1 MTLDIRGGLKNTKRS
16 HNLLTVVDELLS
28 NAIDAY
34 LIRHHNEAGAP
45 AFDATVTFEFFK
57 RDLEGRTFDLKIT
70 CVDNGAGLGDAE
82 VKAFVT
88 KDTSFKDDLRIE
100 GLGKCKGTG
109 RIQFFHFFKKLSVR
123 SIYREG
129 EQLYERRLQTDDT
142 VREIE
147 ETSFRR
153 SEVASGALGSAI
165 ALDGIKDDVYAKLF
179 VLKDLRQ
186 EYAVHPLKQ
195 HVLITFLHRLVSVQN
210 HLGDFKIAVVT
221 KLGDTQR
228 EEAIRRSDLPAVTA
242 SRWVDVPIRIGADG
256 VAGESKR
263 FTISHYKLDSAV
275 FDLPQNVVALCANS
289 SPVKRITKRYL
300 KTQGQENNP
309 VNGYYHLVLVEGDYL
324 DQQVNEQRDDF
335 RIPERADDDD
345 VLVDAQLSMEEIQ
358 DVIDPE
364 IREMLAPPDWD
375 RDDVI
380 EGTLEKY
387 GISRAMIADVD
398 VRLKVGDTE
407 EQVARRVLKAY
418 QDRALK
424 DTTEMFDLKQQ
435 VMDASPDDPE
445 FRDKLNEVTWKFVSS
460 LKNINM
466 ANLSQLVVRR
476 AWMLDVLRL
485 AVAKALSVQ
494 QLPPDKRRKDER
506 LIHSVFF
513 PMGQDS
519 DDIQDH
525 DIWILSEEYQYY
537 DYISSDKT
545 LASLRLEGEGQ
556 LFEPDID
563 DALAQVL
570 SGRAEEHRNKRPDIA
585 IFSKQGAAIIVEF
598 KAPGVNL
605 DEHIGDLMEY
615 AHLLAAKSNGRLKQ
629 FYGYLIGTAA
639 NELRLPGYVQFPN
652 RRGWFATHDVKDP
665 STRTTLGE
673 LYSEIL
679 FYDDIVEKAE
689 MRLQVY
695 KERLRLE

>member
-1 MTLDIRGGLKNTKRS
+1 MTLDVRGGLKNTKRS
-16 HNLLTVVDELLS
+16 HDLLTVADELLS
-28 NAIDAY
+28 NSIDAY
-34 LIRHHNEAGAP
+34 LIRRDQEPTAP
-45 AFDATVTFEFFK
+45 ALYVTLTFELFK
-57 RDLEGRTFDLKIT
+57 RDLEGRTFDLKLT

-109 RIQFFHFFKKLSVR
+109 RIQYFHFFKKLSITSVYR
-123 SIYREG
+123 SDI
-129 EQLYERRLQTDDT
+129 QLFQRDLRTDES

-147 ETSFRR
+147 ESSFVR
-153 SEVASGALGSAI
+153 ADLTKGTPGTKI
-165 ALDGIKDDVYAKLF
+165 ILDGIKDDVYGKLF
-179 VLKDLRQ
+179 SQKDLRQ
-186 EYAVHPLKQ
+186 EFAAHHLR
-195 HVLITFLHRLVSVQN
+195 HHFLISFLHRLVSIQE
-210 HLGDFKIAVVT
+210 HLGDFEIHIVT
-221 KLGDTQR
+221 KTGDA
-228 EEAIRRSDLPAVTA
+228 ESKEAIKRSDLPTVTET
-242 SRWVDVPIRIGADG
+242 RPIDIVVKAAADNPI
-256 VAGESKR
+256 ALTKR
-263 FTISHYKLDSAV
+263 FVISHYKLDSSA
-275 FDLPQNVVALCANS
+275 FDLSQNVVALCANS

-300 KTQGQENNP
+300 KTVGQENRP
-309 VNGYYHLVLVEGDYL
+309 LDGFYHLVLIEAEYL

-335 RIPERADDDD
+335 RIPDRVEDED
-345 VLVDAQLSMEEIQ
+345 LLLDAYLSMEEIY
-358 DVIDPE
+358 DAIDPE

-375 RDDVI
+375 RDEVI
-380 EGTLEKY
+380 DGTTEKY

-424 DTTEMFDLKQQ
+424 DTTEMFDLKEKI
-435 VMDASPDDPE
+435 VSASPDAPD
-445 FRDKLNEVTWKFVSS
+445 FREKLNEMTWKFASS

-485 AVAKALSVQ
+485 AVTKTLAVQ
-494 QLPPDKRRKDER
+494 QQPSEKRRKDER

-513 PMGQDS
+513 PMGRDS
-519 DDIQDH
+519 DDVQDH

-537 DYISSDKT
+537 DYIASDKQ
-545 LASLRLEGEGQ
+545 LAAIKWDGGDP
-556 LFEPDID
+556 LFESDID
-563 DALAQVL
+563 AVLAEVF
-570 SGRAEEHRNKRPDIA
+570 AKRNDDNGGKRPDIA

-605 DEHIGDLMEY
+605 DEHTGDLSEY
-615 AHLLAAKSNGRLKQ
+615 AHLLAAKSKGKLKQ
-629 FYGYLIGTAA
+629 FYGYLIGTTA
-639 NELRLPGYVQFPN
+639 NELRLAGYTEFPS
-652 RRGWFATHDVKDP
+652 RKGWFATHDIRDP
-665 STRTTLGE
+665 ATRTTIGE

-679 FYDDIVEKAE
+679 FYDDIVDKAA

-695 KERLRLE
+695 KERLRLD